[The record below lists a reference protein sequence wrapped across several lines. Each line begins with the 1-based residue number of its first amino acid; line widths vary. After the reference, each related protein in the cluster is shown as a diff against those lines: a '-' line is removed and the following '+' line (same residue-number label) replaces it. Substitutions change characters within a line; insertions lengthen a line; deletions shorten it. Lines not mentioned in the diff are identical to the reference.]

1 MLPVR
6 HCLFLAPLLA
16 GFFWSAALA
25 QESPTQFP
33 VRKLTAGILV
43 VTAEIAST
51 DPEREQGLMFRESLG
66 ANQGMAFIFDFP
78 ARECMWMKNTLLP
91 LSVAFLDES
100 GSIINIE
107 DMQPQTLTDHCS
119 NKPALFALEMNLGWF
134 AKHGLKPGSK
144 IGGLVPASH

>member
-6 HCLFLAPLLA
+6 HCLLLAPLLA

-51 DPEREQGLMFRESLG
+51 DPDRESLG

>member
-1 MLPVR
+1 
-6 HCLFLAPLLA
+6 
-16 GFFWSAALA
+16 
-25 QESPTQFP
+25 
-33 VRKLTAGILV
+33 
-43 VTAEIAST
+43 
-51 DPEREQGLMFRESLG
+51 
-66 ANQGMAFIFDFP
+66 
-78 ARECMWMKNTLLP
+78 
-91 LSVAFLDES
+91 VAFLDES